1 MNTLEDAFLDSLAS
15 RMVVE
20 DVAETKA
27 AQTGRQMPTVAE
39 AIGKPE
45 QILEPA
51 KPETAAAVAKGMA
64 QGFVGLPGDLIAL
77 ARGVYDLAK
86 SGGDL
91 EAFVKGLESATGLP
105 TTEDIKKF
113 LDEAGLKVGGGDMT
127 AETVGEFA
135 APGGYVKGAK
145 AAAKAAKGAAQKVTS
160 TPPRGS
166 IKLAPDL
173 EVEIAPA
180 ERSKNFKNWFGNS
193 KVVDEK
199 GKPLVVYHGTTTSF
213 NVFKPSNRGAQ
224 GPGIYFTDNPKEAG
238 MYTRGTES
246 TGQNIM
252 PVYVSMKNPLRVGSG
267 DNVFE
272 MLDAGDDNIVDVLKA
287 KGYDGIIWD
296 RVEDLWSIKVM
307 KDAGLD
313 PTGDS
318 RHFVV
323 FDPKQIKSAIGN
335 KGTFDPTSANIL
347 RGAAVTPVAPAVMQ
361 DEEKK

>member
-45 QILEPA
+45 QILESA
-51 KPETAAAVAKGMA
+51 KPETAAAIGKGMV

-77 ARGVYDLAK
+77 ARGVYELGK

-91 EAFVKGLESATGLP
+91 EAFVKGLESKTGLP
-105 TTEDIKKF
+105 TTEDVKKF
-113 LDEAGLKVGGGDMT
+113 LDEAGLKVGDGDMT
-127 AETVGEFA
+127 AETVGEFSS
-135 APGGYVKGAK
+135 PGGYVKGAK
-145 AAAKAAKGAAQKVTS
+145 AAAKAVKGAAQKVTS

-199 GKPLVVYHGTTTSF
+199 GQPLVVYHGTGADFDEFKRKFAKEGRIGKGFYFATDPTQASNYAF
-213 NVFKPSNRGAQ
+213 NSRQKGGEPNV
-224 GPGIYFTDNPKEAG
+224 
-238 MYTRGTES
+238 
-246 TGQNIM
+246 M
-252 PVYVSMKNPLRVGSG
+252 PVY
-267 DNVFE
+267 
-272 MLDAGDDNIVDVLKA
+272 LKA
-287 KGYDGIIWD
+287 SNILNTPSYDKSKPIDGIKYGGMYL
-296 RVEDLWSIKVM
+296 VY
-307 KDAGLD
+307 
-313 PTGDS
+313 
-318 RHFVV
+318 
-323 FDPKQIKSAIGN
+323 DPKQIKSAIGN
-335 KGTFDPTSANIL
+335 VGTFDPKDPNIL
-347 RGAAVTPVAPAVMQ
+347 RGAIAAPVGAAATQ
-361 DEEKK
+361 NEESK

>member
-1 MNTLEDAFLDSLAS
+1 MNTLENAFLDALATDL
-15 RMVVE
+15 RIDTEPVQ
-20 DVAETKA
+20 VAQA
-27 AQTGRQMPTVAE
+27 GRKVPTVAE
-39 AIGKPE
+39 MIGTPE

-113 LDEAGLKVGGGDMT
+113 LDEAGLKVGDGDMT

-145 AAAKAAKGAAQKVTS
+145 AAAKAVKGAAQKVTS

-193 KVVDEK
+193 KVIDEK
-199 GKPLVVYHGTTTSF
+199 GKPFVVYHGTSRSF
-213 NVFKPSNRGAQ
+213 DTFKTKDGAFFTGDEGWANYHAQKSIEFRGGKGEERVVPVYLKMENPLVLDGKSAEVDKDYINNYMSFQKQAKKLGHDGLIIKNSEGGTEYVVFKP
-224 GPGIYFTDNPKEAG
+224 T
-238 MYTRGTES
+238 
-246 TGQNIM
+246 
-252 PVYVSMKNPLRVGSG
+252 
-267 DNVFE
+267 
-272 MLDAGDDNIVDVLKA
+272 
-287 KGYDGIIWD
+287 
-296 RVEDLWSIKVM
+296 
-307 KDAGLD
+307 
-313 PTGDS
+313 
-318 RHFVV
+318 
-323 FDPKQIKSAIGN
+323 QIKSAIGN
-335 KGTFDPTSANIL
+335 VGTFDPKDPNIL
-347 RGAAVTPVAPAVMQ
+347 RGAIAAPVGAAATQ
-361 DEEKK
+361 NEESK